1 MDQIAV
7 DKAEND
13 PSNHQQA
20 WHEGK
25 QSVLTE
31 VSSQSVTLLQVVQG
45 IDGIG

>member
-13 PSNHQQA
+13 PSNHQA

-31 VSSQSVTLLQVVQG
+31 VSAQSVTLLQVVQG